1 MSSSFARAIAT
12 VGGYTMISR
21 VLGFVRDMLQA
32 AVLGAGPES
41 DAFLVAFK
49 LPNFFRRLFGEG
61 AFNAA
66 FVPVFA
72 GILATD
78 GQRRAVIFAEQAMAV
93 LLAALILF
101 LGLAEVGMRYLTMA
115 MAPGFI
121 GDPERFELTV
131 YLSRITF
138 PYLLLVSLA
147 SLQSGVL
154 NSLDRYAAAAATPI
168 LLNLCMIA
176 AMLGLVPIL
185 GARGLDGVAEALAW
199 GVVASGVAQFL
210 WLAYAC
216 RAAGAPLRLPLPR
229 LTPDVKKLLKLLLPG
244 VLGAGI
250 IHVNVMIDMM
260 IASLLPAGAVTHL
273 YYADRIAQ
281 LPLGVVGAAIA
292 TALLPL
298 LSRQIRQ
305 GEAEAAHGSQNRALE
320 YGLMFTLPATAA
332 LIALADP
339 IMLVLFA
346 RGAFS
351 LADAAETARVLQ
363 AFALGLPAYVLVKGL
378 TPGFFAREDTRTP
391 VRFAAICLVGNLVFN
406 LGLMP
411 WLGAAGVA
419 LATSL
424 SSWLNVG
431 LLATTLHRRGLL
443 SFDARLRRRA
453 PRLLVASLVMAG
465 AIFALLPWLTPILQP
480 GHLWRYP
487 VFAGLCVGGAVLF
500 FAVGHALGGVNLR
513 DIKALRR
520 RG

>member
-1 MSSSFARAIAT
+1 MPPTFARAIAT
-12 VGGYTMISR
+12 VGGFTMLSR
-21 VLGFVRDMLQA
+21 VLGFVRDVVQA

-72 GILATD
+72 GLLATE
-78 GQRRAVIFAEQAMAV
+78 GHRRAVMFAEQAMAV
-93 LLAALILF
+93 LLAALIVF
-101 LGLAEVGMRYLTMA
+101 LGLAEAGMPYLTMA

-121 GDPERFELTV
+121 NDPERFNLTV
-131 YLSRITF
+131 DLARITF

-176 AMLGLVPIL
+176 AMLGLAPIL
-185 GARGLDGVAEALAW
+185 GQRGLDGVAEALAW

-210 WLAYAC
+210 WLAAAC
-216 RAAGAPLRLPLPR
+216 HRAKAPLRLPRPR
-229 LTPDVKKLLKLLLPG
+229 LTPEVKKLLKLLLPG

-250 IHVNVMIDMM
+250 MHVNVMIDMM
-260 IASLLPAGAVTHL
+260 IASLLPTGAVTHL

-292 TALLPL
+292 TALLPML
-298 LSRQIRQ
+298 TRQIRQ
-305 GEAEAAHGSQNRALE
+305 GEIAAAEASQNRALE
-320 YGLMFTLPATAA
+320 YGLMLTLPATAA
-332 LIALADP
+332 LIALAEP
-339 IMLVLFA
+339 IMIVLFA

-351 LADAAETARVLQ
+351 LEDAQGTALVLQ
-363 AFALGLPAYVLVKGL
+363 AFAVGLPAFVLVKGL

-391 VRFAAICLVGNLVFN
+391 VRFAVVCLIANLLFN
-406 LGLMP
+406 LALMP

-424 SSWLNVG
+424 SSWLNAAMLGV
-431 LLATTLHRRGLL
+431 TLHRRKLL
-443 SFDARLRRRA
+443 TLDARLRRRS
-453 PRLLVASLVMAG
+453 PRLLLAALVMAG
-465 AIFALLPWLTPILQP
+465 AIFAALPWLLPMLQP
-480 GHLWRYP
+480 GQSLRYP
-487 VFAGLCVGGAVLF
+487 IFAGLCTLGALLF

-513 DIKALRR
+513 DLKALRR
-520 RG
+520 KG